1 MMMGYGFGAFG
12 WLFMIIFWVV
22 VIGLGI
28 WLAAR
33 IFPQVTSTLPSMNAE
48 GQNQREES
56 ALEIIK
62 RRYAQGEISE
72 AEYEEMRRTLS
83 N

>member
-12 WLFMIIFWVV
+12 WLFMILFWVV

-28 WLAAR
+28 WLVAR
-33 IFPQVTSTLPSMNAE
+33 IFPQATSTLPPTNVG

-56 ALEIIK
+56 ALEIVK
-62 RRYAQGEISE
+62 RRYARGEISE

-83 N
+83 D

>member
-28 WLAAR
+28 RLVAR
-33 IFPQVTSTLPSMNAE
+33 IFPQVTSTLPSTNAG

-83 N
+83 D